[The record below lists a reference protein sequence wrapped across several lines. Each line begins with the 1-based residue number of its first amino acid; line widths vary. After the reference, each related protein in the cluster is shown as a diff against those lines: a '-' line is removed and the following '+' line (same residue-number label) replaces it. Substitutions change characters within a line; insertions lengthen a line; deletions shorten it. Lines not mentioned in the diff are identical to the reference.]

1 MKIAEPDGIRFKVS
15 RSQKFL
21 VAIILANL
29 VVLSAF
35 MISSSRFAAS
45 ETKIFSS
52 AQSTATS
59 IIFTQRESL
68 AYTIRYSEWL
78 GGLLPKRDVE
88 IARAF
93 LAQRLNVINADGTST
108 GQRAAPEY
116 VAALKL
122 SDSILASAPDGIL
135 PEKMHTKLVAS
146 VGDFINQMLGQSR
159 QMVVSYQQEL
169 DANILLSAQKR
180 SRNTLINL
188 WLLISLIIL
197 TSIFLIMGGIAFRS
211 QFKVAS
217 NSLAQEAAALSI
229 AIKRLESA
237 EITVKTLEELNA
249 NKNDFISTVNHELRT
264 PLTSII
270 GYIDLLRGMEPVDPT
285 GQFEK
290 ITGVIERNSNV
301 LLDIVGSIL
310 SLSNLDSAEQISEH
324 EKVFLQDAIKKKIFV
339 LSPLTDEK
347 SIVFD
352 VHISGDKDF
361 VILGNTGQISQVIL
375 NLLSNAV
382 KFSPEGSHIDVS
394 LSSFTR
400 ENEDDSIRLEIKD
413 RGIGIPAEDIPKL
426 FNRFYRAANAMASQ
440 IDGTGLGLAIVD
452 RILELHDGVIHVE
465 SVVNEGSTFTIEF
478 PRYLSEVDR
487 LISTNRVNVLHKA
500 INALKASTHEDLAP
514 ITHQMGG
521 AVAFYNLEKESDLI
535 LEFHDWLEKATLA
548 DFVEV
553 HNKKE
558 ALIQTL
564 ELSYQDLIDQKEKK

>member
-1 MKIAEPDGIRFKVS
+1 
-15 RSQKFL
+15 
-21 VAIILANL
+21 
-29 VVLSAF
+29 

-135 PEKMHTKLVAS
+135 PEKMHTRLVAS
-146 VGDFINQMLGQSR
+146 SGDFINEMLGQSR

-197 TSIFLIMGGIAFRS
+197 TSIFLITGGIAFRS
-211 QFKVAS
+211 QYKVAS
-217 NSLAQEAAALSI
+217 NSLAKEAAALSI

-270 GYIDLLRGMEPVDPT
+270 GYIDLLRSFGPADQT

-301 LLDIVGSIL
+301 LLDLVGSIL

-324 EKVFLQDAIKKKIFV
+324 EKVFLADVVKKKLFI

-347 SIVFD
+347 SITID
-352 VHISGDKDF
+352 LHLLGDKDF
-361 VILGNTGQISQVIL
+361 VILGNTGQISQVVL

-382 KFSPEGSHIDVS
+382 KFSPEGSHVDVS
-394 LSSFTR
+394 LSTFTK
-400 ENEDDSIRLEIKD
+400 EITDDSIRLEIKD

-465 SVVNEGSTFTIEF
+465 SVVNEGSTFTVEF

-558 ALIQTL
+558 TLIQTL

>member
-1 MKIAEPDGIRFKVS
+1 
-15 RSQKFL
+15 
-21 VAIILANL
+21 
-29 VVLSAF
+29 

-135 PEKMHTKLVAS
+135 PEKMHTRLVAS
-146 VGDFINQMLGQSR
+146 SGDFINEMLGQSR

-197 TSIFLIMGGIAFRS
+197 TSIFLITGGIAFRS
-211 QFKVAS
+211 QYKVAS
-217 NSLAQEAAALSI
+217 NSLAKEAAALSI

-270 GYIDLLRGMEPVDPT
+270 GYIDLLRSFGPADQT

-301 LLDIVGSIL
+301 LLDLVGSIL

-324 EKVFLQDAIKKKIFV
+324 EKVFLADVVKKKLFI

-347 SIVFD
+347 SITID
-352 VHISGDKDF
+352 LHLLGDKDF
-361 VILGNTGQISQVIL
+361 VILGNTGQISQVVL

-382 KFSPEGSHIDVS
+382 KFSPEGSHVDVS
-394 LSSFTR
+394 LSTFTK
-400 ENEDDSIRLEIKD
+400 EITDDSIRLEIKD

-465 SVVNEGSTFTIEF
+465 SVVNEGSTFTVEF

-558 ALIQTL
+558 TLIQTL
-564 ELSYQDLIDQKEKK
+564 ELSYQDLVDQKEKK